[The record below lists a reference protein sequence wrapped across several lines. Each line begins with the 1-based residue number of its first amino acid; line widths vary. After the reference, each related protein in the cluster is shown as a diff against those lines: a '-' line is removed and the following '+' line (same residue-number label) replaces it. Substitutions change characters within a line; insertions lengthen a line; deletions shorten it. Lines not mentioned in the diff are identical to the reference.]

1 MGIILYNVVIWT
13 IDAVMYSIKAYNS
26 FKNNRVIKTIIEAGI
41 VILSMFVLLGSAI
54 PQLIEAFKES
64 KKKKECK

>member
-64 KKKKECK
+64 KKEEYE

>member
-1 MGIILYNVVIWT
+1 MGIILYIVVVWT
-13 IDAVMYSIKAYNS
+13 INAVMYSIKAYNS

-41 VILSMFVLLGSAI
+41 VILSMFVLLGYAI

-64 KKKKECK
+64 KKEEYE